1 MLSYGRFVVLYIV
14 AEGVRETL
22 LHVFVFRRR
31 TCTSP
36 TGHAAPVF
44 RTYPAFRDPIPNQA
58 GFLGSLTTMSTFVSE
73 VVGHRDRHTPSASYA
88 YLAATAIAA
97 QAPVLIVGATLK

>member
-1 MLSYGRFVVLYIV
+1 MF
-14 AEGVRETL
+14 A
-22 LHVFVFRRR
+22 FRRR
-31 TCTSP
+31 MRISQQNMLPRSIVHTRP
-36 TGHAAPVF
+36 F
-44 RTYPAFRDPIPNQA
+44 RVRLIPNQF